1 VSYFSV
7 EDRRYPD
14 SNVTGHGAAYF
25 AIELQCVNVDLISS
39 SVMNVFVLK
48 FLFMTDSIYLLL
60 ITNPPPQKKKKSYAR
75 TIPNYA
81 DSLEITFISLLLV
94 LLSHC

>member
-1 VSYFSV
+1 MSYFFF

-25 AIELQCVNVDLISS
+25 SIELQGVNVDLISS
-39 SVMNVFVLK
+39 SVMNMFVLK

-60 ITNPPPQKKKKSYAR
+60 ITTPPPPPQKNR
-75 TIPNYA
+75 MPEPFPIMQIPWK
-81 DSLEITFISLLLV
+81 LPLFP
-94 LLSHC
+94 CF